1 MRYEPSAKAYI
12 SMSYFI
18 VGAFV
23 PGYEDYDQYGCKGNA
38 FAGFPQLWPEEKAAE
53 SGIYREWKK
62 MRELGAA
69 MRRAAHLSILVHSE
83 PQSIV
88 ERALVSIAREE
99 GWRVANPLEVER
111 LGVSTIYSIPPDE
124 DTEEDKPTRWEDIV
138 RWMDQAQTKRE
149 QLAEI
154 ERKNAH
160 RLVKHQDFP
169 IDLQRLAD
177 MMGDL
182 MPMPA
187 PQNLKARKFA
197 NMSVTEKALVSLAM
211 EEGWRVANSNQ
222 VKDYGVSA
230 IYATCPKR

>member
-1 MRYEPSAKAYI
+1 
-12 SMSYFI
+12 MSYFI
-18 VGAFV
+18 VGVLV

-38 FAGFPQLWPEEKAAE
+38 FVGFPQLWPAEQAAE

-69 MRRAAHLSILVHSE
+69 MRRAGQLTILEHPESRN
-83 PQSIV
+83 IV

-99 GWRVANPLEVER
+99 GWRVANPLEVEHF
-111 LGVSTIYSIPPDE
+111 GVSTIYSIPADE
-124 DTEEDKPTRWEDIV
+124 DTEEEKPTRWNDIV
-138 RWMDQAQTKRE
+138 RWMDRALTKRE
-149 QLAEI
+149 QLAEM
-154 ERKNAH
+154 EQKDAP
-160 RLVKHQDFP
+160 RLVKHQNFP
-169 IDLQRLAD
+169 IDLQSLAD
-177 MMGDL
+177 MMDDL
-182 MPMPA
+182 MSIPV

-230 IYATCPKR
+230 IYATCPGKY